1 MSFWG
6 DVGEGVG
13 LRYTLAVCF
22 ILFFLSLFMESWALF
37 VVALALLLGSTWDV
51 WVWWLPGV
59 SRREKLEIRLV
70 GAAERKLRTENR
82 HQWVTQSAAYFRE
95 LGFFAREAG
104 LSDDELATKIEEAYT
119 VEWGGEFDATSPHAD
134 YLLLKADAE
143 RVWWQDTEADVCGEN
158 KVYEQVL
165 PEWGRISGGLFT
177 PSDITELWEDEEG
190 PVTVEFTHDRR
201 RHLVEPDYVEDYID
215 MGVVLQINELIEPS
229 ERRFELADTG
239 DQTAFVVCLTSDE
252 KTRLIRDRGWKFR

>member
-13 LRYTLAVCF
+13 IRYSLVVCF
-22 ILFFLSLFMESWALF
+22 LFFFLSLLAQSWALF
-37 VVALALLLGSTWDV
+37 AIAIALLLGSTWDV
-51 WVWWLPGV
+51 WIWWMPGV
-59 SRREKLEIRLV
+59 SRKEKHEIRLV

-82 HQWVTQSAAYFRE
+82 HEWVMQTAAYFRE

-104 LSDDELATKIEEAYT
+104 LSDEELATKIEDVYAA
-119 VEWGGEFDATSPHAD
+119 EWGGEFDATSPHAD
-134 YLLLKADAE
+134 YFILKADAD

-165 PEWGRISGGLFT
+165 PEWGRISGGSFT
-177 PSDITELWEDEEG
+177 PSDITEVWEDEEG
-190 PVTVEFTHDRR
+190 PVTVEFAQDRR
-201 RHLVEPDYVEDYID
+201 RHLVEPEYVEDYID
-215 MGVVLQINELIEPS
+215 MGIITEINELIGPS

-239 DQTAFVVCLTSDE
+239 DQTAFLICLSSDE
-252 KTRLIRDRGWKFR
+252 KTRLIRERGWKFC